1 MIDRREVQNK
11 YYRVGPLLS
20 FYPMHS
26 PKKDPSNSLKNQF
39 FYNSTWTL
47 YYIYS
52 QEYIK
57 LRIKDFVINSKE
69 GDADNQ
75 DSDDD
80 ADDFYH

>member
-1 MIDRREVQNK
+1 MDTVI
-11 YYRVGPLLS
+11 
-20 FYPMHS
+20 
-26 PKKDPSNSLKNQF
+26 
-39 FYNSTWTL
+39 
-47 YYIYS
+47 YIHS

-80 ADDFYH
+80 VDDFYHYPYFSCGRLSY